1 MVLFTFSQ
9 LLRMPRIL
17 QEETKN
23 IWAMVRLGYPIP
35 DMDVLQT
42 MPDLHIFNIPS
53 TFLPSLHSILFPSP
67 SFPPFFPSLFKTMMT
82 LLTLF
87 AHVEVFRNAHILK
100 QSCQAYFHSNC
111 IEGDSS
117 QV

>member
-1 MVLFTFSQ
+1 MFKVHSY
-9 LLRMPRIL
+9 R
-17 QEETKN
+17 
-23 IWAMVRLGYPIP
+23 AMVRLGYPIP
-35 DMDVLQT
+35 DTDVLRT
-42 MPDLHIFNIPS
+42 VLDPYIFNLPS
-53 TFLPSLHSILFPSP
+53 TFLPSLHSFLFPSP
-67 SFPPFFPSLFKTMMT
+67 SFPPFSPSIYKAMMT

-100 QSCQAYFHSNC
+100 QSCQDYFHSNC